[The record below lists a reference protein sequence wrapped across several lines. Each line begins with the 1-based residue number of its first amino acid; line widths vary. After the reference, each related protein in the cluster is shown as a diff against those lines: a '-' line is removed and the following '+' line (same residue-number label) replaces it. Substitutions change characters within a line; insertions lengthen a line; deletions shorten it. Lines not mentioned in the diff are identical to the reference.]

1 MTADSGLTLVEV
13 GTVESPLA
21 ATDDAP
27 RQPDEGA
34 PAAWIVLR
42 PEYAAAADGL
52 APGDRIVLLTWLHR
66 ADRSVLTT
74 HPRGDRSRPL
84 AGVFGTRSP
93 ARPNPIGLHE
103 VTITER
109 DGQRLRVDG
118 LEAIDGTPV
127 LDLKP
132 VLAGPAQR

>member
-1 MTADSGLTLVEV
+1 MTGDARPRLVSV
-13 GTVESPLA
+13 GTVESSLTS
-21 ATDDAP
+21 TDDAP

-34 PAAWIVLR
+34 PAAWVVLR

-52 APGDRIVLLTWLHR
+52 APGDRIVLLTWLHQ
-66 ADRSVLTT
+66 ADRAVLTT
-74 HPRGDRSRPL
+74 HPRGDRTRPL
-84 AGVFGTRSP
+84 AGVFATRSP

-109 DGQRLRVDG
+109 DGHRLRVSG

-132 VLAGPAQR
+132 VLGGQAQR

>member
-1 MTADSGLTLVEV
+1 MTGDARPRLVPV
-13 GTVESPLA
+13 GTVESSLTS
-21 ATDDAP
+21 TDDAP

-34 PAAWIVLR
+34 PAAWVVLR

-52 APGDRIVLLTWLHR
+52 APGDRIVLLTWLHQ
-66 ADRSVLTT
+66 ADRAVLTT
-74 HPRGDRSRPL
+74 HPRGDRTRPL
-84 AGVFGTRSP
+84 AGVFATRSP

-109 DGQRLRVDG
+109 DGPRLRVSG

-127 LDLKP
+127 LDVKP
-132 VLAGPAQR
+132 VLGGQAQR